1 MSATALVLVGF
12 AAAMVVT
19 PAGGAIVDTFVPPKL
34 DLPES
39 RPEMAPKMPVVQSPD
54 SGGTSAS
61 PKSPAE
67 APAAPKAE
75 QLPPELLARA
85 ERVISADP
93 TLDRLLAGTDYK
105 VERSGPWTHQGSPEI
120 IGAITDLRLS
130 SPVDARNVVLPGIRY
145 NRAGTAYERLSN
157 RASIRDVRNLIV
169 EVDFTRDE
177 VMGITPGLEA
187 TVTEEPGNRHFPS
200 QDAAPE

>member
-1 MSATALVLVGF
+1 MKLPVTTFVLVAF
-12 AAAMVVT
+12 AVAIVVT
-19 PAGGAIVDTFVPPKL
+19 PAGGAIVDTFAPPKL

-39 RPEMAPKMPVVQSPD
+39 SVETAPEVPVGSPE

-61 PKSPAE
+61 PKAPTESP
-67 APAAPKAE
+67 PARKAE

-85 ERVISADP
+85 ERVISGDP

-105 VERSGPWTHQGSPEI
+105 VERSGPWTHAGSPEI
-120 IGAITDLRLS
+120 IGAVADLRLS

-145 NRAGTAYERLSN
+145 NRAGTAYERLDIH
-157 RASIRDVRNLIV
+157 ASIRDVRVLMV
-169 EVDFTRDE
+169 QVDFTRDE
-177 VMGITPGLEA
+177 VVSIQPGLGS

-200 QDAAPE
+200 AGE